1 MVLFNKDSFFS
12 DIKVSSIYLH
22 DTRAC
27 EQDRIKE
34 GESGWVLQGVVSK
47 ACFRRQPRSGQK
59 IFTVMSV
66 HINNNYAKKR
76 GIGKKLLL
84 TIRAVMLEEH
94 WLLETSTELLGA
106 DQMVTAVNP
115 PVLSKKPL
123 PTDFPVP
130 PGPTPL

>member
-1 MVLFNKDSFFS
+1 MFSSATAQRPNKF
-12 DIKVSSIYLH
+12 
-22 DTRAC
+22 
-27 EQDRIKE
+27 
-34 GESGWVLQGVVSK
+34 
-47 ACFRRQPRSGQK
+47 
-59 IFTVMSV
+59 FTVMSL
-66 HINNNYAKKR
+66 HINNNYAKKH

-123 PTDFPVP
+123 PTQIFQNQLAPHR
-130 PGPTPL
+130 GGGGSAW